1 MTKQRIY
8 NADGKSSEDKA
19 LDLFANMMIER
30 IQSLSSKD
38 GWKKPWFTEG
48 SLSWPKNLS
57 GREYNGMNALMLMMH
72 CEKNGY
78 KLPVFCTFDR
88 VAGLN
93 FTKDKQGK
101 RQQVKGKG
109 GEVLPQVSILK
120 GEKSFPV
127 FITTFT
133 VVNKETKE
141 RVNYDDYRQMSEELR
156 QQYNVYPKL
165 QVYNVF
171 NVSQTNLQEARPE
184 LYKKVE
190 ESCGQSKPMEMGD
203 DYSFPPVDKMIKED
217 GWICPIKPL
226 FGDSAYYSISKNEI
240 VIPEKKQF
248 KDGESFYSNLF
259 HEMTHSTGAEGQ
271 LDRIKPTSF
280 GSEEYAREELVAE
293 LTAALTAQRY
303 GMTKHLKGDSAAY
316 LKSWLDSLK
325 ESPQFIKTTLMDVK
339 KASSMLTQH
348 IDKMALEIE
357 KTQSAKE
364 ENTERNN
371 LLNIEDGDYTMVP
384 YNGSTLY
391 IQHHENENSLKVAVP
406 TDKGLEVKI
415 TIPYDDNIDL
425 DRNYQ
430 EAFAQYKNQTETPET
445 KEKVYYASVAY
456 LQSTD
461 DTSEL
466 DKLKDRGDYNGLLTL
481 AKDYYDG
488 NGMDE
493 EQTYKKPCQN
503 RGDDL
508 LIEDKDFAVVYNGSV
523 GGTYEIFVKY
533 SEQEVRDHIN
543 RYGIGRASEDVK
555 EVAREM
561 THEAFTALAQ
571 HKQPVFQM
579 PNGAIL
585 NIQYNKQEDNFDVGT
600 VTNAGLS
607 VKHSFPYDHDHSM
620 DMNIQGVYEQLH
632 EMEEYQKE
640 EHVAKSAFH
649 R

>member
-415 TIPYDDNIDL
+415 IIPYDDNIDL

-523 GGTYEIFVKY
+523 GGTYEVFVKY

>member
-1 MTKQRIY
+1 MTEQKKY
-8 NADGKSSEDKA
+8 NTDGKTSEDRA
-19 LDLFANMMIER
+19 LDLFADMMIER
-30 IQSLSSKD
+30 IKSLSSKD

-101 RQQVKGKG
+101 RQQVKGKC

-406 TDKGLEVKI
+406 TDKGLEVKLTI
-415 TIPYDDNIDL
+415 TYDHNIDL

-456 LQSTD
+456 LQSTN

-523 GGTYEIFVKY
+523 GGTYEVFVKY

-585 NIQYNKQEDNFDVGT
+585 NLQYNKQEDNFDVGT

>member
-8 NADGKSSEDKA
+8 NADGKSSEDRA
-19 LDLFANMMIER
+19 LDLFADMMIER

-190 ESCGQSKPMEMGD
+190 ESCMQSKPMEMGD

-406 TDKGLEVKI
+406 TDKGLEVKL
-415 TIPYDDNIDL
+415 TIPYDHNIDL

-523 GGTYEIFVKY
+523 GGTYEVFVKY

-585 NIQYNKQEDNFDVGT
+585 NLQYNKQEDKFDVGT

-607 VKHSFPYDHDHSM
+607 VKHSFPYDHNHSM

>member
-1 MTKQRIY
+1 
-8 NADGKSSEDKA
+8 
-19 LDLFANMMIER
+19 MIER

-190 ESCGQSKPMEMGD
+190 ESCMQSKPMEMGD

-391 IQHHENENSLKVAVP
+391 IQHHENENSIKVAVP
-406 TDKGLEVKI
+406 TDKGLEVKF
-415 TIPYDDNIDL
+415 TIPYDHNIDL

-466 DKLKDRGDYNGLLTL
+466 DKLKDRGDYDGLLTL

-523 GGTYEIFVKY
+523 GGTYEVFVKY

-585 NIQYNKQEDNFDVGT
+585 NLQYNKQEDNFDVGT

-607 VKHSFPYDHDHSM
+607 VKHSFPYDHNHSM

>member
-240 VIPEKKQF
+240 VVPEKKQF

-391 IQHHENENSLKVAVP
+391 IQHHDNENSLKVAVP
-406 TDKGLEVKI
+406 TDKGLEVEL
-415 TIPYDDNIDL
+415 TIPYDHNIDL

-430 EAFAQYKNQTETPET
+430 EAFAQYKSQTETPET

-466 DKLKDRGDYNGLLTL
+466 DKLKARGDYDGLLTL

-523 GGTYEIFVKY
+523 GGTYEVFVKY

-579 PNGAIL
+579 PNGTIL
-585 NIQYNKQEDNFDVGT
+585 NLQYNKQEDNFDVGT